1 MRLETWLAGH
11 LPIVRLRRAAGHLR
25 VEVRLGGVRHWLDD
39 RPLAAIAKSC
49 GERPRHLVYGCAR
62 CKRVL
67 GLTGCRCEW
76 ILSVEK
82 DSAMQHHAC
91 QIMHTH
97 THTYTLFHKLQWHH
111 RWMHSPR
118 YGLIVNPLQMRGL
131 TGGKKGENCLHV
143 FSQQIMEHGESGWG
157 LFEKCE
163 HTLGT
168 NIYLEIRPRSSL
180 KDLLHFS
187 CTLYLNGSK
196 GKV

>member
-1 MRLETWLAGH
+1 MAAPSCLWLCSVQTSTWADWMQ
-11 LPIVRLRRAAGHLR
+11 VR
-25 VEVRLGGVRHWLDD
+25 VNPE
-39 RPLAAIAKSC
+39 C
-49 GERPRHLVYGCAR
+49 GERQCNATPCM
-62 CKRVL
+62 
-67 GLTGCRCEW
+67 
-76 ILSVEK
+76 S
-82 DSAMQHHAC
+82 DHA
-91 QIMHTH
+91 HTQ
-97 THTYTLFHKLQWHH
+97 THTLFHKLQWHH
-111 RWMHSPR
+111 RWMHSSR

-143 FSQQIMEHGESGWG
+143 FSQQIMEHGESGGG
-157 LFEKCE
+157 LFERCE